1 RSPERWERIR
11 DLAAQ
16 DGETLPATADS
27 SALAAFLARRREAAP
42 DAFPDLSRTIIK
54 LLGSGE
60 YVVDPPGAEPPGH
73 FGLAVRDYTHS
84 TAPNRRYPDLVTE
97 RLIKAVLANR
107 TSPYTIEEL
116 ERIAAQCT
124 RQEDN
129 ANRIE

>member
-42 DAFPDLSRTIIK
+42 DQFADLSRTVIK

-60 YVVDPPGAEPPGH
+60 YVVDPPGVEPPGH

-84 TAPNRRYPDLVTE
+84 TAPNRRYPDVVTQ
-97 RLIKAVLANR
+97 RLIKASLAR
-107 TSPYTIEEL
+107 RPSPYTIEEL
-116 ERIAAQCT
+116 ESLATHCT
-124 RQEDN
+124 
-129 ANRIE
+129 